1 MCGGDRVERCMQF
14 DCVLLMT
21 VHAWL
26 GAQDTVTEL
35 CTLHSGQTSVT
46 ERCTLRAVK
55 SRLCTDQNCAP
66 GMKICFDCQRHSA
79 EAEASMRSISI
90 SDASAKSMSTMGNQ
104 SMKSMASSDNGESN
118 GYWANSGADD
128 TFCDVND
135 SANLEAGEHAF
146 YMKQAQQE
154 AIHARQ
160 GE

>member
-1 MCGGDRVERCMQF
+1 M
-14 DCVLLMT
+14 
-21 VHAWL
+21 
-26 GAQDTVTEL
+26 TEL
-35 CTLHSGQTSVT
+35 CTVHADASSLASSV
-46 ERCTLRAVK
+46 
-55 SRLCTDQNCAP
+55 
-66 GMKICFDCQRHSA
+66 
-79 EAEASMRSISI
+79 EASMRSMSI

-135 SANLEAGEHAF
+135 SANLEASEHAF

-154 AIHARQ
+154 AMHARQ